1 MTKAFWLQTANQ
13 NACEI
18 GRLAGFDMVVFDA
31 EHGIFDVSA
40 LDRLVPFCAG
50 IGLEPFVRVGEANR
64 PNIQAALDMGSAGVI
79 LPQISDLDHAAR
91 VSALAKFPAL
101 GTRGIGYSRT
111 MDYGGTPAGFTAAE
125 NAKRM
130 CYVMIETQG
139 ALAEAQAIAAL
150 PCVDGLFI
158 GPGDLS
164 LSRGRGLFKDGP
176 EDIADLEAVAK
187 AAKAAGKAFAAAGP
201 TRHYADRAAALGAAF
216 VAEGDELTAMVIGFK
231 ALFAQQ

>member
-1 MTKAFWLQTANQ
+1 MSRAFWLQTANQ

-18 GRLAGFDMVVFDA
+18 ARLAGFDMVVFDA
-31 EHGIFDVSA
+31 EHGVFDVAA
-40 LDRLVPFCAG
+40 LDRLVPFCASL
-50 IGLEPFVRVGEANR
+50 GLEPIVRVAEADR

-91 VSALAKFPAL
+91 VSVLAKYPPL
-101 GTRGIGYSRT
+101 GSRGIGFSRT
-111 MDYGGTPAGFTAAE
+111 MDYGGTADGFTVAE
-125 NAKRM
+125 NARRK
-130 CYVMIETQG
+130 CYVMIETEG
-139 ALAEAQAIAAL
+139 ALAEARAIAAL

-176 EDIADLEAVAK
+176 EDIADLESVAM

-201 TRHYADRAAALGAAF
+201 TRHYAERAAALGAAF
-216 VAEGDELTAMVIGFK
+216 VAEGDELTAMMIGFK
-231 ALFAQQ
+231 ALFARQ